1 MNDLLQFAMDAAGG
15 LERYQAFQTVT
26 AKLHHTGVLW
36 ALKQRVGVL
45 TDSVVTVDLKAQKVS
60 HTPFAPTPNHS
71 VYTPAR
77 VEIVAPDGAVVE
89 GLDNPRA
96 SFAGYELET
105 PWSNAQLAYF
115 AAYTMST
122 YLRTPFVLAGDGIK
136 TEEIEPWVVD
146 GQPWRRLRA
155 TFPEAFATHSA
166 VQTFY
171 FDTDGLC
178 RRHDYEVD
186 IQGKNQAARYIS
198 DYVEVQG
205 LMMPTRFRVFPR
217 TADNTSLAEPL
228 IVGVD
233 LSDFRFA

>member
-1 MNDLLQFAMDAAGG
+1 MDAAGG
-15 LERYQAFQTVT
+15 LERFDAFSKVS

-36 ALKQRVGVL
+36 ALKQRIGVL
-45 TDSVVTVDLKAQKVS
+45 TDSEVSVDLKTQHVS
-60 HTPFAPTPNHS
+60 HSPFAPTPNRS
-71 VYTPAR
+71 SFTPKR
-77 VEIVAPDGAVVE
+77 VEIVAPDNAVVE
-89 GLDNPRA
+89 VLDNPRA
-96 SFAGYELET
+96 SFEGYELET
-105 PWSNAQLAYF
+105 PWSNPQLAYF
-115 AAYTMST
+115 AGYTMST
-122 YLRTPFVLAGDGIK
+122 YLRAPFVLAGDGILI
-136 TEEIEPWVVD
+136 EEIEPWVVD

-171 FDTDGLC
+171 FDADGLC

-205 LMMPTRFRVFPR
+205 LKMPTRFRIFPR

-233 LSDFRFA
+233 LFDIRFT